1 MKKKFFVLAAV
12 TLSNQLT
19 AQLVPTGRENDTT
32 LLDEV
37 VLTAAKFEQKQSH
50 TGKVV
55 TVITKEQL
63 EKSTGKTV
71 AQLLNEQ
78 AGMMIAGAYNVPGS
92 VQTVFMRGASSGR
105 TLILVDGIPVND
117 PSMINNEFDLNLF
130 SINDVERIEVCRG
143 SQSTLYGSDAIAG
156 AINIITL
163 KKDVNTAFNVKA
175 TNSYGNLNTARN
187 NVQLFGKIINKLTYT
202 ARFAKLSTDGYS
214 AAHDR
219 NNTGN
224 FDKDGYD
231 GNVANAALQYQV
243 NPFLLLK
250 TFVQHSRYKAAIDAG
265 VFNDDKDYTINNS
278 GVAAGGGFGYKKGI
292 VSITGNYQYGNLK
305 RRYLNDSLH
314 APGFAK
320 FERNRYSGKTQYA
333 ELYGN
338 VKATEWLTVL
348 AGFDYHRGAMNQQY
362 LSISSFGPYSSEFEN
377 KSLHQTSFYGS
388 LFFTALNNNLNIEAG
403 GRLNDHSRYGN
414 NSTFT
419 FNPSYKFND
428 RWRLFGSIASGFKAP
443 SIFQVYDDFSGNADL
458 KPETSTNYEF
468 GVQQSGAAFSSRAVY
483 FHRNIKNG
491 IDYNYVIFRYFNF
504 VKQTVSGLE
513 LELTAK
519 PVKPLLIAA
528 NYTLITGEEQTQS
541 RKSFGDTTYNHLL
554 RRPKHNINIHIGY
567 QFTPALFF
575 SIHGKSVSSRF
586 DTGGYLS
593 DDVLLGSY
601 FLLNAYA
608 EYKYSKHVKFFAD
621 LQNITDKKF
630 FDIRGYNAIPFLISG
645 GITFNW

>member
-1 MKKKFFVLAAV
+1 MKKNFFVLAAV
-12 TLSNQLT
+12 IVSNQLFAQKDT
-19 AQLVPTGRENDTT
+19 A

-37 VLTAAKFEQKQSH
+37 VLTATKFEQKQSQ

-55 TVITKEQL
+55 TVINKEQI
-63 EKSTGKTV
+63 EKSAGKTV
-71 AQLLNEQ
+71 AQVLNEQ
-78 AGMMIAGAYNVPGS
+78 AGIMIAGAYNVPGS

-105 TLILVDGIPVND
+105 TLILVDGIPMND

-143 SQSTLYGSDAIAG
+143 AQSTLYGSDAIAG
-156 AINIITL
+156 AINIITV

-175 TNSYGNLNTARN
+175 TGSFGNLNTARN
-187 NVQLFGKIINKLTYT
+187 NVQLFGKISNKLTYT
-202 ARFAKLSTDGYS
+202 TRFAKLSTDGFS
-214 AAHDR
+214 AANDR
-219 NNTGN
+219 NYTGN
-224 FDKDGYD
+224 FDNDGYN

-243 NPFLLLK
+243 MPSLSLR

-278 GVAAGGGFGYKKGI
+278 NLASGGGFGFKKGI
-292 VSITGNYQYGNLK
+292 VSITGNYQYGKLE

-320 FERNRYSGKTQYA
+320 FESNRYSGKTQFA
-333 ELYGN
+333 ELYGD
-338 VKATEWLTVL
+338 VKAAAWLTVL
-348 AGFDYHRGAMNQQY
+348 AGFDYRRGAMNQQY

-377 KSLHQTSFYGS
+377 KSLHQTSLYGS
-388 LFFTALNNNLNIEAG
+388 LFFSALENKLNIETG
-403 GRLNDHSRYGN
+403 GRLNDHSRYGK

-428 RWRLFGSIASGFKAP
+428 NWRLFGSIGSGFKAP
-443 SIFQVYDDFSGNADL
+443 SIFQVYDAFSGNEDL
-458 KPETSTNYEF
+458 EPETSTNYEF
-468 GVQQSGAAFSSRAVY
+468 GVQQSHTAFSSRLVY

-491 IDYNYVIFRYFNF
+491 IDYNYVTFRYFNF

-519 PVKPLLIAA
+519 PVKPLLITA

-554 RRPKHNINIHIGY
+554 RRPKHNININIGC
-567 QFTPALFF
+567 QFTPVLYV
-575 SIHGKSVSSRF
+575 SVNGKSVSSRF
-586 DTGGYLS
+586 DTGGYRS
-593 DDVLLGSY
+593 DDVLLVSY

-608 EYKYSKHVKFFAD
+608 EYKHSNHVKFFAD
-621 LQNITDKKF
+621 LQNVTNNKF
-630 FDIRGYNAIPFLISG
+630 FDIRGYNAIPFLVSG
-645 GITFNW
+645 GISFNW

>member
-1 MKKKFFVLAAV
+1 MKKNFFVLAAV
-12 TLSNQLT
+12 IISNQLT
-19 AQLVPTGRENDTT
+19 AQLVPTGREKDTT

-37 VLTAAKFEQKQSH
+37 ILTAAKFEQKQSQ
-50 TGKVV
+50 TGKAV

-71 AQLLNEQ
+71 AQVLNEQ

-156 AINIITL
+156 AINIITV
-163 KKDVNTAFNVKA
+163 KKDVNTAVNVKA
-175 TNSYGNLNTARN
+175 SSSFGNLNTARN
-187 NVQLFGKIINKLTYT
+187 NVQLFGKISNKLTYT
-202 ARFAKLSTDGYS
+202 ARFAKLSTDGFS

-224 FDKDGYD
+224 FDKDGYN

-243 NPFLLLK
+243 NPSLLLK

-265 VFNDDKDYTINNS
+265 VFTDDKDYTINYS
-278 GVAAGGGFGYKKGI
+278 GVAAGGGFGFKKGI
-292 VSITGNYQYGNLK
+292 VSITGNYQHGNLK

-320 FERNRYSGKTQYA
+320 FESNRYSGKTQYA

-348 AGFDYHRGAMNQQY
+348 AGFDYRRGTMNQQY

-377 KSLHQTSFYGS
+377 KSLDQTSFYGS
-388 LFFTALNNNLNIEAG
+388 LFFTALNNKLNIETG

-443 SIFQVYDDFSGNADL
+443 SIFQVYDEFSGNGDL

-468 GVQQSGAAFSSRAVY
+468 GVQQSHAVFSSRAVF
-483 FHRNIKNG
+483 FHRDIKNG
-491 IDYNYVIFRYFNF
+491 IDYNYVSFQYFNF
-504 VKQTVSGLE
+504 VKQTVNGLE
-513 LELTAK
+513 LELSAK
-519 PVKPLLIAA
+519 PVKPLLITA

-541 RKSFGDTTYNHLL
+541 RKSFSDTTYNHLL
-554 RRPKHNINIHIGY
+554 RRPKHNINIHLGY
-567 QFTPALFF
+567 HITPALFV
-575 SIHGKSVSSRF
+575 SINGKSVSSRF

-608 EYKYSKHVKFFAD
+608 EYKHSKHVKFFAD
-621 LQNITDKKF
+621 LQNITDKNF

-645 GITFNW
+645 GVTFNW

>member
-1 MKKKFFVLAAV
+1 MKKYLFVLAAV
-12 TLSNQLT
+12 FFSIRLT
-19 AQLVPTGRENDTT
+19 AQQDTT

-37 VLTAAKFEQKQSH
+37 ILTANKFEQKQSQ

-55 TVITKEQL
+55 TVIIKEQL
-63 EKSTGKTV
+63 EKSAGKSV
-71 AQLLNEQ
+71 AQVLNEQ
-78 AGMMIAGAYNVPGS
+78 AGIVIAGAYNVPGS

-105 TLILVDGIPVND
+105 TLILIDGIPVND
-117 PSMINNEFDLNLF
+117 PSMIGNEYDLNLF

-143 SQSTLYGSDAIAG
+143 AQSTLYGSDAIAG
-156 AINIITL
+156 AINIITV
-163 KKDVNTAFNVKA
+163 KKDVTTPFNVKA
-175 TNSYGNLNTARN
+175 SSSFGNLNTARN
-187 NVQLFGKIINKLTYT
+187 NVQLFGKVGNKLTYT
-202 ARFAKLSTDGYS
+202 TRFAKLSTDGFS
-214 AAHDR
+214 AANDR

-224 FDKDGYD
+224 FDKDGYN

-243 NPFLLLK
+243 IPSLSLR
-250 TFVQHSRYKAAIDAG
+250 TFVQHSRYKADIDAG
-265 VFNDDKDYTINNS
+265 VFSDDRDYTINNS
-278 GVAAGGGFGYKKGI
+278 NLATGGGAHFKKGI

-305 RRYLNDSLH
+305 RRYLDDSLH

-320 FERNRYSGKTQYA
+320 FESNRYSGKTQYA

-338 VKATEWLTVL
+338 VKAAEWLTIL
-348 AGFDYHRGAMNQQY
+348 AGFDYRKGTMNQQY

-377 KSLHQTSFYGS
+377 KSLQQSSFYGS
-388 LFFTALNNNLNIEAG
+388 AILSNSDKKLNLEIG
-403 GRLNDHSRYGN
+403 GRFNKHSRYGR
-414 NSTFT
+414 NSTYT
-419 FNPSYKFND
+419 FNPSYNFND

-443 SIFQVYDDFSGNADL
+443 SIFQVYDVFSGNEDL
-458 KPETSTNYEF
+458 KPEKSTNYEF
-468 GVQQSGAAFSSRAVY
+468 GVQQSGSAISSRAVY
-483 FHRNIKNG
+483 FHRDIKNG
-491 IDYNYVIFRYFNF
+491 IDYNYVSFQYFNF

-513 LELTAK
+513 LELTAR
-519 PVKPLLIAA
+519 PVMPLQITA

-554 RRPKHNINIHIGY
+554 RRPKHNINLNIGY
-567 QFTPALFF
+567 QFTPELLI
-575 SIHGKSVSSRF
+575 SINGKSVSSRF
-586 DTGGYLS
+586 DTGGYMS

-608 EYKYSKHVKFFAD
+608 EYRHSNHVKFFAD